1 MEAIAE
7 KDIEVVIDNVGEVST
22 DSALEVD
29 VIDNTELAVSVNRK
43 EFNIVGDELYI
54 PKRYE
59 DAPQWLRDLIST
71 VTEESYARK
80 ITDLNNL
87 STSLQQ
93 LIVELDV
100 AKNTYTQSIISS
112 NDIDERINTAIT
124 TLNSSLSGSD
134 ATIVDLVSTKAT
146 PEEAGAIALN
156 TISSS
161 INDGEIGALVGAV
174 SNTLATET
182 GALANNIDLVHAE
195 MLGGFESTAD
205 IIRVTQAYVGID
217 ETGASTGTG
226 LLADVSILQKQNDGV
241 IETVTGTY
249 DVMIN
254 PQDPNLAELVLTAEP
269 YASWKAKDVSGI
281 DNRLAHIGD
290 VYIKYNTT
298 SNGAR
303 EYVASYKFIRTT
315 VDSTSPYAT
324 DSDGF
329 TWALIIDQAAQDA
342 YQQSLNAY
350 DLADN
355 KRRVFTATPTGP
367 IDEGDLWVTGTNPQ
381 VVKVYKSG
389 NWELSDTQVDNFISV
404 TYTPTVT
411 SLQNQIDGKVESWY
425 TLSTNDP
432 KTVWTDASTR
442 AKHDGDMW
450 YQTDTKRSYWY
461 SSSTNSWNLI
471 DDAKAIQALADA
483 ATAQATADGKISSY
497 YMSTLAAANVMS
509 NAWTATEKT
518 NNIGDLVVVWNDS
531 TLDNNG
537 TWRWNGTNW
546 VTTRDKKLIAL
557 ASDVTNLSTELTN
570 GTNTWSSADSTLKNS
585 LRTEITGEGA
595 RVESK
600 FAYNST
606 LMLNGTSYNSGFGIA
621 TSLTSGSGLPTGQSE
636 FWIKADKF
644 KLMSADGGKKSS
656 YSPFTVDSVTGEIN
670 FNGKVTFSNV
680 TGYTPPDISGEIN
693 TNNDV
698 FAQKLGYPT
707 YAALEV
713 AAAAGKTVVVG
724 GYVNT
729 NLIQAGAITAN
740 QINTTGL
747 IAESISTN
755 ELVGK
760 TISGSVINGAR
771 INGSVIKASYLD
783 LDGELEVLTNYHISV
798 ATRNANPS
806 LYTDAV
812 YISADNEY
820 RIPSISIIKETDSVS
835 NGNGC
840 SIYGT
845 IRSYNTANAGH
856 NNKAVK
862 IRPYF
867 IISENVTLFK
877 TYYTTEDT
885 KKTQRGILYLGNIL
899 LIDASMSNDILTING
914 INYDM
919 PDTDPNSSTARSANI
934 TLTIYGLSIT
944 VSAVRIGSGG
954 GLLSY
959 SNSGLSIVLNATTGV
974 YLGANFEDTTR
985 GFYIKDLSSAYSN
998 AYSKSSCSISS
1009 KISINNMI

>member
-1 MEAIAE
+1 MGAVLE
-7 KDIEVVIDNVGEVST
+7 KDVEVVVDSISEVT
-22 DSALEVD
+22 ATGTVEVD
-29 VIDNTELAVSVNRK
+29 VVDNTDLAVSVNRK

-59 DAPQWLRDLIST
+59 DAPQWLRDLIGT
-71 VTEESYARK
+71 VTEQSYAQK

-93 LIVELDV
+93 LIVELEV

-134 ATIVDLVSTKAT
+134 ATIVDLISTKAT
-146 PEEAGAIALN
+146 PEEASTIALN

-195 MLGGFESTAD
+195 MLGGFENTAD
-205 IIRVTQAYVGID
+205 VIRVTQAYVGID

-269 YASWKAKDVSGI
+269 YASWKAHDVSGI
-281 DNRLAHIGD
+281 DTRLAHIGD

-355 KRRVFTATPTGP
+355 KRRVFTTIPAGP

-432 KTVWTDASTR
+432 KTAWTDAPTR
-442 AKHDGDMW
+442 VKHDGDMW

-497 YMSTLAAANVMS
+497 YMSTLSAANVMS

-570 GTNTWSSADSTLKNS
+570 GTNTWSSADSTLENS
-585 LRTEITGEGA
+585 LKTEITDEGA

-600 FAYNST
+600 FAYNSNVNI
-606 LMLNGTSYNSGFGIA
+606 NGVWKKSGFGL
-621 TSLTSGSGLPTGQSE
+621 TTNYTSGSGTEVDPYVSE
-636 FWIKADKF
+636 FWIDASRFKF
-644 KLMSADGGKKSS
+644 TNSNATGSVA
-656 YSPFTVDSVTGEIN
+656 PFTIDATGVVP
-670 FNGKVTFSNV
+670 KVTFNGVVNFSNI
-680 TGYTPPDISGEIN
+680 TGAPLTNKTYVQATQPSSGMNTGDTWIDSDDNNSLYSYNGTTWNKTQSGNKTFLQTTTPTTGMIAGDIWVDSDDNYKQYRYSGSAWVEYLYNPAAAVNEGTTTIN
-693 TNNDV
+693 GGKITTGSITAAQIDVNDV
-698 FAQKLGYPT
+698 FAQNIT
-707 YAALEV
+707 YTGV
-713 AAAAGKTVVVG
+713 ITGGNAAGG
-724 GYVNT
+724 GI
-729 NLIQAGAITAN
+729 IQSYNGN
-740 QINTTGL
+740 M
-747 IAESISTN
+747 
-755 ELVGK
+755 
-760 TISGSVINGAR
+760 VINLV
-771 INGSVIKASYLD
+771 NGSI
-783 LDGELEVLTNYHISV
+783 
-798 ATRNANPS
+798 
-806 LYTDAV
+806 
-812 YISADNEY
+812 YI
-820 RIPSISIIKETDSVS
+820 
-835 NGNGC
+835 
-840 SIYGT
+840 
-845 IRSYNTANAGH
+845 
-856 NNKAVK
+856 
-862 IRPYF
+862 
-867 IISENVTLFK
+867 L
-877 TYYTTEDT
+877 
-885 KKTQRGILYLGNIL
+885 
-899 LIDASMSNDILTING
+899 
-914 INYDM
+914 
-919 PDTDPNSSTARSANI
+919 
-934 TLTIYGLSIT
+934 
-944 VSAVRIGSGG
+944 
-954 GLLSY
+954 
-959 SNSGLSIVLNATTGV
+959 
-974 YLGANFEDTTR
+974 
-985 GFYIKDLSSAYSN
+985 
-998 AYSKSSCSISS
+998 
-1009 KISINNMI
+1009 

>member
-1 MEAIAE
+1 MNITSVYSNIVVENEEDKSISVQN
-7 KDIEVVIDNVGEVST
+7 KDIMVVNSEPEFEVTVQ
-22 DSALEVD
+22 
-29 VIDNTELAVSVNRK
+29 RK
-43 EFNIVGDELYI
+43 EYSIVGDELYI

-87 STSLQQ
+87 SKSLQQ
-93 LIVELDV
+93 LIVELEV

-112 NDIDERINTAIT
+112 NDINERINTAIT
-124 TLNSSLSGSD
+124 TLNSSLSSSD
-134 ATIVDLVSTKAT
+134 ATIVDLISTKAT
-146 PEEAGAIALN
+146 PDEASAIALN

-161 INDGEIGALVGAV
+161 INNGEIGALIGSI

-182 GALANNIDLVHAE
+182 EALANNIDLIHAE
-195 MLGGFESTAD
+195 MSDGFEGTAD
-205 IIRVTQAYVGID
+205 SIQITQAYVGID
-217 ETGASTGTG
+217 ESGGSTGTG
-226 LLADVSILQKQNDGV
+226 LLADVLILQKQNDGV

-254 PQDPNLAELVLTAEP
+254 SQDPNLAELVLTAEP
-269 YASWKAKDVSGI
+269 YASWKAQDVRGI
-281 DNRLAHIGD
+281 DTRLAHIGD

-303 EYVASYKFIRTT
+303 EYIASYKFIRTT
-315 VDSTSPYAT
+315 VDSTSPYST

-355 KRRVFTATPTGP
+355 KRRVFTTIPAGP

-425 TLSTNDP
+425 TPSTSDP
-432 KTVWTDASTR
+432 KTAWTDAPTR
-442 AKHDGDMW
+442 VKHDGDMW

-509 NAWTATEKT
+509 NAWTTTEKT
-518 NNIGDLVVVWNDS
+518 NNIGDLVVIWDDS

-570 GTNTWSSADSTLKNS
+570 GTNTWSIADSTLENS

-600 FAYNST
+600 FAYNSIVGI
-606 LMLNGTSYNSGFGIA
+606 NGVYKKSGFGL
-621 TSLTSGSGLPTGQSE
+621 TTNYTSGSGTEVDPYVSE
-636 FWIKADKF
+636 FWIDASRLKF
-644 KLMSADGGKKSS
+644 TNSNQTGRTA
-656 YSPFTVDSVTGEIN
+656 PFTIDATGTTPEIN
-670 FNGKVTFSNV
+670 FNGKVSFTNV
-680 TGYTPPDISGEIN
+680 TDVPQLGSTPQEVVTAIN
-693 TNNDV
+693 NAETTTINGPRITTGSV
-698 FAQKLGYPT
+698 TAAQ
-707 YAALEV
+707 
-713 AAAAGKTVVVG
+713 
-724 GYVNT
+724 
-729 NLIQAGAITAN
+729 IQAN
-740 QINTTGL
+740 
-747 IAESISTN
+747 S
-755 ELVGK
+755 
-760 TISGSVINGAR
+760 
-771 INGSVIKASYLD
+771 
-783 LDGELEVLTNYHISV
+783 
-798 ATRNANPS
+798 
-806 LYTDAV
+806 
-812 YISADNEY
+812 ISADRLIAGTNA
-820 RIPSISIIKETDSVS
+820 TTVWTGGGLVS
-835 NGNGC
+835 ANFNGN
-840 SIYGT
+840 
-845 IRSYNTANAGH
+845 
-856 NNKAVK
+856 
-862 IRPYF
+862 PY
-867 IISENVTLFK
+867 
-877 TYYTTEDT
+877 
-885 KKTQRGILYLGNIL
+885 GNIGTPTQGFRL
-899 LIDASMSNDILTING
+899 SSGAAGTE
-914 INYDM
+914 
-919 PDTDPNSSTARSANI
+919 TDPN
-934 TLTIYGLSIT
+934 IYGAYIKGSTVDIETLSVKAEGYSGNSGRVVKYQKNGYIYMPGYGSGFLASR
-944 VSAVRIGSGG
+944 VCSQAESAVKVEGWYRAATNYLVAYLQYSTDGINWFNLAVKDAQQYGYQEYFYIYFAELFNPNLVTATAQVTFRIIGSVGG
-954 GLLSY
+954 
-959 SNSGLSIVLNATTGV
+959 NASDM
-974 YLGANFEDTTR
+974 L
-985 GFYIKDLSSAYSN
+985 
-998 AYSKSSCSISS
+998 
-1009 KISINNMI
+1009 ISIYNN